1 MIKHI
6 RKNSYL
12 SLCIVTL
19 YGKALRTMLYLQ
31 NNSEFFN
38 HLCNFLEASLLS
50 KQDGLI
56 FGYFAGVLLAVILK
70 IQNVQYKHKYIETLN
85 QQAN

>member
-1 MIKHI
+1 MIKYI

-12 SLCIVTL
+12 SLCTVTL
-19 YGKALRTMLYLQ
+19 CAKALRIRLYLQ

-50 KQDGLI
+50 KQDVLI
-56 FGYFAGVLLAVILK
+56 FGYFAGVLVAVILK
-70 IQNVQYKHKYIETLN
+70 IQNLQYKHKYIETLN